1 MVRVNVHR
9 PENGI
14 GLEQLVVSEWKR
26 TEKMIKLTIVVFLMI

>member
-14 GLEQLVVSEWKR
+14 GLELLVVREQKR
-26 TEKMIKLTIVVFLMI
+26 RKNMNKSTIVVFLII